1 MGYQG
6 TPNLSESYNLE
17 CISLKFPSQPFDF
30 LLVYDGASLTSV
42 NLIVTKQRFGSE
54 INRPAYPFCI

>member
-1 MGYQG
+1 MY
-6 TPNLSESYNLE
+6 
-17 CISLKFPSQPFDF
+17 SLKFPSQPFDF

-54 INRPAYPFCI
+54 INRPAYPFGI